1 MRAGP
6 MVAALMVGC
15 VPRADAGAGA
25 GSLHA
30 AGDECTAQS
39 KQDVRVDTRLVDD
52 WAELEPTLAGVY
64 LAEIRVRTGADG
76 HNEICATASE
86 LLFGAALPRR
96 SVCTRLVDLDA
107 STLSMPPLPT
117 SGSALV
123 ATARRRG
130 REAILGAVATDDCGG
145 ECRTRFREVLWQQL
159 RCGLISRFWSEIPR
173 EDRRCTRDDE
183 CALLSTTCF
192 DASVR
197 ADRRAPYDEV
207 LAVHGVCIDPAA
219 GACAPSRAVAR
230 CDARLCTV
238 R

>member
-6 MVAALMVGC
+6 MVAALVGGC
-15 VPRADAGAGA
+15 VPRADAGGGA

-39 KQDVRVDTRLVDD
+39 KQDVRVDTRLIDD

-64 LAEIRVRTGADG
+64 LAE
-76 HNEICATASE
+76 
-86 LLFGAALPRR
+86 
-96 SVCTRLVDLDA
+96 
-107 STLSMPPLPT
+107 
-117 SGSALV
+117 
-123 ATARRRG
+123 
-130 REAILGAVATDDCGG
+130 
-145 ECRTRFREVLWQQL
+145 
-159 RCGLISRFWSEIPR
+159 ISRFWSEIPR